1 MMRDRFL
8 CNILNE
14 IDETYINEAID
25 VQQNRKKHNMFFI
38 PIAASIAFFVLT
50 GVLFLRKGSELH
62 EGPIDM
68 ITAELEEHSFA
79 LMVYAAEDSTNMLK
93 VNPEEAHE
101 YIISSN
107 KGRVANKFYSLT
119 SNQEMP
125 EAMIDRIDSSEE
137 IVICYGFNMRI
148 EGEGIENITFES
160 EKLEFAKKIEYGWMK
175 DRDIFEEYPDCL
187 GIASKEYYN
196 GSGGTVYENCGNE
209 ENSHWIFVPV
219 GNRYTVPYEK
229 QGDSENLYALQLVY
243 DRQQIEDAQ
252 EYSRTHIEDNFQ
264 TINDILING
273 VLGQEIKI
281 IVTYEDGCKDEL
293 IIEITRSSGICM
305 EIQIK
310 EIVKVFN
317 DFKDVPETI
326 ENKNGIFHLKQMD
339 RIENKWKVIYKLTN

>member
-107 KGRVANKFYSLT
+107 MRKYLQITCCSIPSCRTPAVPSAARSL
-119 SNQEMP
+119 
-125 EAMIDRIDSSEE
+125 
-137 IVICYGFNMRI
+137 
-148 EGEGIENITFES
+148 
-160 EKLEFAKKIEYGWMK
+160 L
-175 DRDIFEEYPDCL
+175 
-187 GIASKEYYN
+187 
-196 GSGGTVYENCGNE
+196 
-209 ENSHWIFVPV
+209 
-219 GNRYTVPYEK
+219 
-229 QGDSENLYALQLVY
+229 
-243 DRQQIEDAQ
+243 
-252 EYSRTHIEDNFQ
+252 
-264 TINDILING
+264 
-273 VLGQEIKI
+273 
-281 IVTYEDGCKDEL
+281 
-293 IIEITRSSGICM
+293 
-305 EIQIK
+305 
-310 EIVKVFN
+310 
-317 DFKDVPETI
+317 
-326 ENKNGIFHLKQMD
+326 
-339 RIENKWKVIYKLTN
+339 